1 MDKLKNVN
9 KVQTTEYS
17 GYHVEIKLETGN
29 KRGVHSVASV
39 VPKVEIPKSN
49 GGTRL
54 LGIPTVVDRMIQQ
67 AIAQVL
73 TVVYEPTFSNS
84 SYGFRPG
91 RSQHQAIK
99 QSLEYINQ
107 GYKWVVDIDLEKFF
121 DKVNHDILIDRL
133 SRRIEDKRVLDLIR
147 KYLKSGLL
155 LKGRRPNKN
164 T

>member
-17 GYHVEIKLETGN
+17 GYHVEVKLETGN

-54 LGIPTVVDRMIQQ
+54 LGITTVVDRMIQQ

-91 RSQHQAIK
+91 RSQH
-99 QSLEYINQ
+99 
-107 GYKWVVDIDLEKFF
+107 
-121 DKVNHDILIDRL
+121 
-133 SRRIEDKRVLDLIR
+133 
-147 KYLKSGLL
+147 
-155 LKGRRPNKN
+155 
-164 T
+164 